1 MNILKTSSL
10 SIDYNENLR
19 RINISSGQN
28 GFVSLT
34 HLSWKLLLSIMQFG
48 SEFEHVE
55 VNQLCSKVGIY
66 YVNGDIGITFSGRT
80 HTSHIFI
87 KMKTFRK
94 LLKIVKVRLQ
104 KFVLNK

>member
-28 GFVSLT
+28 EFVSLT
-34 HLSWKLLLSIMQFG
+34 HLSWKLLLSIMQFV

-55 VNQLCSKVGIY
+55 VQRFMRREPYFNKERDNQSDHKH
-66 YVNGDIGITFSGRT
+66 DSE
-80 HTSHIFI
+80 
-87 KMKTFRK
+87 
-94 LLKIVKVRLQ
+94 
-104 KFVLNK
+104 